1 MGVFRLRGDRF
12 QVEIFEDGGRRNR
25 DLERW
30 LEVHGLLSTDRKDGF
45 EEVIL
50 DYSTRYVA
58 DMHSYPGWVPN
69 DDNPMRALFDVP
81 VALDGNLWGVI
92 EFSSRTLG
100 GLSEGVREVLDQ
112 IGSSI
117 ELALMKQADRERQA
131 LQIAKMQAVVET
143 SELLRGLVSRQQVV
157 QHSLEA
163 VLEMTRT
170 DQCNLLLYDADEGV
184 LKVVGS
190 LHRSQE
196 WRAQRV
202 GDELAQ
208 GEGLSWQVFEAGR
221 TLRFRDE
228 NGLGQVADQQEAG
241 KPIAFVGT
249 PTRNQEG
256 EVVGVLT
263 ASLDD
268 PAVAFRADDIGFLE
282 AIAQACSSALLRLT
296 LLEKSQNQAIEYR
309 RLYTSAERQAQE
321 LALLDRVRTAVAR
334 ELELDELFYSTV
346 ESISEIL
353 GYGLVSAYW
362 LEGDEL
368 VLQSQVGYDRVV
380 ERLPIGEGI
389 MGRAV
394 RTMAPILVSDV
405 RRDPDQASV
414 HEGVVS
420 QVAVPIIANEG
431 VVGVIDIASR
441 EVDLDENDLRVM
453 MRLSEQVG
461 AAAERARLYGVVRD
475 REQRFRLLAENM
487 SDMVCLHEPAGRFA
501 YVSPSCLG
509 VLGYS
514 PEALLDRDF
523 VDLVH
528 PEDRKLLGDRL
539 FQQRVAEDSASQAI
553 YRIRHAEGYYVWFET
568 TAQPIIEQGLLTG
581 LMTASR
587 DITERHMIEEKLV
600 QGALYDDLTGL
611 PNRALLMDRLAQ
623 ALERRVRTES
633 RFAVLFLDLDR
644 FKIINDSLG
653 HAAGDE
659 LLKAIGERLK
669 TCVRTI
675 DTVARLGGDEFCLL
689 LEDLHGQ
696 EEATQTATRIQRAL
710 TQPFTVDEHDIF
722 TSASIGIAFSSS
734 HYGEPQELLRDA
746 DIAMYRAKNAGKARH
761 AVFDHAM
768 HDQAVNLMKLETDLH
783 RAVERGEL
791 FLEYQPIVHLET
803 GEMAGFEALV
813 RWRHPERGL
822 IEPGDFIPMAEE
834 TGQVL
839 SLDRWVLR
847 EACRRTAE
855 WQRTFDPGRP
865 LMVSVNFSAMHFT
878 LGDGAEALV
887 KTVLEAG
894 LPPSQLKLEIT
905 EGALMN
911 NSSQAV
917 EMLEALRREGIV
929 VQVDDFGTG
938 YSSLSYL
945 HRLPIDSLKIDR
957 SFVQGIEQDSQNLEI
972 VTTIVN
978 LAHSLRIDVV
988 AEGIENAEQLQL
1000 LRDLSCEYG
1009 QGFHFAKP
1017 LTPEEVERRFLH
1029 PVSRA

>member
-1 MGVFRLRGDRF
+1 M
-12 QVEIFEDGGRRNR
+12 
-25 DLERW
+25 
-30 LEVHGLLSTDRKDGF
+30 S
-45 EEVIL
+45 
-50 DYSTRYVA
+50 
-58 DMHSYPGWVPN
+58 VP
-69 DDNPMRALFDVP
+69 PPA
-81 VALDGNLWGVI
+81 
-92 EFSSRTLG
+92 
-100 GLSEGVREVLDQ
+100 
-112 IGSSI
+112 
-117 ELALMKQADRERQA
+117 
-131 LQIAKMQAVVET
+131 
-143 SELLRGLVSRQQVV
+143 
-157 QHSLEA
+157 
-163 VLEMTRT
+163 
-170 DQCNLLLYDADEGV
+170 
-184 LKVVGS
+184 
-190 LHRSQE
+190 
-196 WRAQRV
+196 
-202 GDELAQ
+202 
-208 GEGLSWQVFEAGR
+208 
-221 TLRFRDE
+221 
-228 NGLGQVADQQEAG
+228 
-241 KPIAFVGT
+241 
-249 PTRNQEG
+249 NQEG

-268 PAVAFRADDIGFLE
+268 PAAAFRADDIGFLE

-321 LALLDRVRTAVAR
+321 LALLDRVRTARWRASWSSTNCSTAR
-334 ELELDELFYSTV
+334 WSR
-346 ESISEIL
+346 SPRSS

-394 RTMAPILVSDV
+394 RTMAPILVPDV
-405 RRDPDQASV
+405 RCDPDQASV

-487 SDMVCLHEPAGRFA
+487 SDIVCLHEPDGRFA

-581 LMTASR
+581 LVTASR

-659 LLKAIGERLK
+659 LLRRSVNASKPVCAPSTPWRDWVV
-669 TCVRTI
+669 TNSAFCSRTFMG
-675 DTVARLGGDEFCLL
+675 RRRPPRPPP
-689 LEDLHGQ
+689 
-696 EEATQTATRIQRAL
+696 RIQRAL

-822 IEPGDFIPMAEE
+822 IEPSDFIPMAEE

-894 LPPSQLKLEIT
+894 LPPS
-905 EGALMN
+905 
-911 NSSQAV
+911 
-917 EMLEALRREGIV
+917 
-929 VQVDDFGTG
+929 
-938 YSSLSYL
+938 
-945 HRLPIDSLKIDR
+945 
-957 SFVQGIEQDSQNLEI
+957 
-972 VTTIVN
+972 
-978 LAHSLRIDVV
+978 
-988 AEGIENAEQLQL
+988 
-1000 LRDLSCEYG
+1000 
-1009 QGFHFAKP
+1009 
-1017 LTPEEVERRFLH
+1017 
-1029 PVSRA
+1029 